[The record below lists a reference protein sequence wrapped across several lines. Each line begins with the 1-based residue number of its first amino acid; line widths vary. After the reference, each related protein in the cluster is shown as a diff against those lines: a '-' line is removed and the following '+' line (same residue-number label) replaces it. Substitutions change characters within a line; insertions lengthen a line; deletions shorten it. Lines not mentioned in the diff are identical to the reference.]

1 MTSGNFLKRKEWEY
15 SGGLS
20 KHELNVTNV
29 TIVLLVEWRD
39 KWVTFGRTEVNNEMT
54 LCFLKA
60 GTVEKAKS
68 VSDL

>member
-20 KHELNVTNV
+20 KHKV
-29 TIVLLVEWRD
+29 
-39 KWVTFGRTEVNNEMT
+39 
-54 LCFLKA
+54 

-68 VSDL
+68 LSDL